1 MKKTHKELSGFN
13 LKKKKS
19 PFLSWP
25 GIISM
30 VRCGIIIILSLY
42 SVVES
47 SRKTDQIRHEMWG
60 GAEAF
65 KRSLVITKSENG
77 TTLFFFCLCKSPL
90 KVPVVIHSHQLWASY
105 YLYGLRKLVSD
116 SPSLSSDAHQVI
128 FFLFIWMLQLPRLR
142 PAQRSNNQG

>member
-65 KRSLVITKSENG
+65 KPSLVITKSENG
-77 TTLFFFCLCKSPL
+77 TTLFFLPL
-90 KVPVVIHSHQLWASY
+90 QITSKGSCCHPFTSTVSKLLSLWTQEAGFR
-105 YLYGLRKLVSD
+105 LAIPKQWCT
-116 SPSLSSDAHQVI
+116 SSN
-128 FFLFIWMLQLPRLR
+128 FLFIYLNASAPETQACPTF
-142 PAQRSNNQG
+142 